1 MHCRVCDTDGI
12 EKKIN
17 YKTPINHNY
26 LKNKNDEFELHDF
39 EIYFCNSCGFIQSPH
54 YVKPKTELY
63 ENYITLSS
71 WKNQPQAQ
79 LIINRMNDF
88 LGLET
93 DSKIIDVGANDGSFL
108 DLLHNSG
115 YTNIS
120 GIEPTSDAS
129 TIAINKSHKI
139 IQDFLT
145 TDLIYQHKLAKE
157 FDVVI
162 SRHVLEHILELNDF
176 LTACRTMLSNNG
188 ILILELPDHGE
199 AIKYNDYSFWEEHV
213 NYFTEN
219 TLNTALKK
227 NGLEIFASEK
237 TLFTGTA
244 QIHFIKKSP
253 SETILSANEEIE
265 KSKIY
270 LENFSNFKSK
280 LHEYMANIK
289 SEKEIIGFGAGCRLA
304 GLVNIFEL
312 QPYITCFVDDNSNK
326 VGKYLPMS
334 KLEIRPS
341 NILIEKDYHVVMG
354 VNAEIEGKITKK
366 LNIKDFSS
374 FLPPSAN
381 LPNFWMQ

>member
-1 MHCRVCDTDGI
+1 MHCRVCETNGI

-26 LKNKNDEFELHDF
+26 LKDKSDEFEIHNF
-39 EIYFCNSCGFIQSPH
+39 EIYFCNECGFIQSPH
-54 YVKPKTELY
+54 YVKPKNELY

-88 LGLET
+88 LGLERS
-93 DSKIIDVGANDGSFL
+93 SKIVDVGANDGSFL
-108 DLLHNSG
+108 DLLGKAG
-115 YTNIS
+115 YNNIS
-120 GIEPTSDAS
+120 GIEPTYDAS
-129 TIAINKSHKI
+129 QIAKSNSHDI

-145 TDLIYQHKLAKE
+145 TDLVCERKLQKE
-157 FDVVI
+157 FNVVI

-176 LTACRTMLSNNG
+176 LKACRSMLVDDG

-219 TLNTALKK
+219 TLNTVLKK

-244 QIHFIKKSP
+244 QIHFIKKSS
-253 SETILSANEEIE
+253 SETILPANEEIK
-265 KSKIY
+265 KSKTY
-270 LENFSNFKSK
+270 LENFLRFKSR
-280 LHEYMANIK
+280 LHEYMANIN
-289 SEKEIIGFGAGCRLA
+289 SEREIVGFGAGCRLS

-312 QPYITCFVDDNSNK
+312 EPYITCFVDDNSNK

-334 KLEIRPS
+334 QLEIRPT
-341 NILIEKDYHVVMG
+341 NILNQNDYHVVMG
-354 VNAEIEGKITKK
+354 VNAEIEGKLAKK
-366 LNIKDFSS
+366 FRIKDYSS

>member
-1 MHCRVCDTDGI
+1 MNCRVCKTNGI
-12 EKKIN
+12 EKKIT

-26 LKNKNDEFELHDF
+26 LRNKSDDFEIHKF
-39 EIYFCNSCGFIQSPH
+39 EIYFCNKCGFIQSPH
-54 YVKPKTELY
+54 YVKPKNELY

-79 LIINRMNDF
+79 LIIDRMNDF
-88 LGLET
+88 LGLER
-93 DSKIIDVGANDGSFL
+93 DSKIVDVGANDGSFL
-108 DLLHNSG
+108 DLLKKAG
-115 YTNIS
+115 YSNTS

-129 TIAINKSHKI
+129 KIAKCNSHNI

-145 TDLIYQHKLAKE
+145 TDLVCNLNLQKR

-176 LTACRTMLSNNG
+176 LTACRSMLTDNG

-219 TLNTALKK
+219 TLNTVLKK

-244 QIHFIKKSP
+244 QIHFIKKSA
-253 SETILSANEEIE
+253 SETILPAKEEI
-265 KSKIY
+265 KRSKAY
-270 LENFSNFKSK
+270 LENFDHFKSRI
-280 LHEYMANIK
+280 HDYMTNIK
-289 SEKEIIGFGAGCRLA
+289 SKKEIIGFGAGCRLA

-312 QPYITCFVDDNSNK
+312 EPYITCFVDDNSNK

-334 KLEIRPS
+334 QLEIRPT
-341 NILIEKDYHVVMG
+341 NILNDNDYHVVMG
-354 VNAEIEGKITKK
+354 VNAEIEGRLAKK
-366 LNIKDFSS
+366 LKIKNYSS

>member
-1 MHCRVCDTDGI
+1 MNCRVCKTNGI
-12 EKKIN
+12 EKKIT

-26 LKNKNDEFELHDF
+26 LKNKSADFEIHNF
-39 EIYFCNSCGFIQSPH
+39 EIYFCNRCGFIQSPH
-54 YVKPKTELY
+54 YIKPKHELY

-79 LIINRMNDF
+79 LIIDRMNDF
-88 LGLET
+88 LGLER
-93 DSKIIDVGANDGSFL
+93 DSKIADVGANDGSFL
-108 DLLHNSG
+108 DLLGKAG
-115 YTNIS
+115 YNNTI

-129 TIAINKSHKI
+129 KIAKGNSHNI

-145 TDLIYQHKLAKE
+145 TDLVGELQLKKQ

-176 LTACRTMLSNNG
+176 LTACRSMLTDDG

-237 TLFTGTA
+237 TLFTGAA
-244 QIHFIKKSP
+244 QIHFIKKSA
-253 SETILSANEEIE
+253 SETIFPPNEEIK
-265 KSKIY
+265 KSKTY
-270 LENFSNFKSK
+270 LENFGQFKSRV
-280 LHEYMANIK
+280 HEYMTSIK
-289 SEKEIIGFGAGCRLA
+289 SKKEIIGFGAGCRLA

-334 KLEIRPS
+334 QLEIQPT
-341 NILIEKDYHVVMG
+341 NVLIGKDYHVVMG
-354 VNAEIEGKITKK
+354 VNAEVEGKLAKK
-366 LNIKDFSS
+366 FKIKDYSS

-381 LPNFWMQ
+381 LPSFWMQ